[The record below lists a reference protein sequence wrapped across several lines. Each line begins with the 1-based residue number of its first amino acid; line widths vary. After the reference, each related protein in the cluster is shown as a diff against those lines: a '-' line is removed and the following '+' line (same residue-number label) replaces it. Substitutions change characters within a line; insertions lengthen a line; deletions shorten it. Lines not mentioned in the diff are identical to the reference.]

1 MPLRPLDVLRGLAV
15 PLIWGMGVVFAKAA
29 LEHFPPILL
38 MALRFTLTA
47 LALVWF
53 VKPPWAVMRALAA
66 IAFVS
71 AAIQYSLT
79 FNGLRGVAIA
89 FVSAAIQYSLTFNG
103 LRGVDASTAVLV
115 IQLEVPFLVV
125 LGAALLHERVGRR
138 KWLGIAIAFA
148 GVGLI
153 AGEPRL
159 GQAWGS
165 LGLLV
170 GGALSWALG
179 QIMVRRLGEIGGL
192 TVIAWVAVFAAPQL
206 FVFSLVFERDHIAH
220 IASAGWVVWGTVVY
234 LGLVM
239 TALGYALW
247 YGLIGRHPVSR
258 VGPFLLLMPLFSVLG
273 GVILL
278 GETMTPR
285 IALGGAIVVAGVAA
299 IMIRRGAVAVAEA
312 GARRYDAEP

>member
-1 MPLRPLDVLRGLAV
+1 MALRPLDVLMGLTV
-15 PLIWGMGVVFAKAA
+15 PLVWGMGVVFAKAA

-47 LALVWF
+47 LVLVWF
-53 VKPPWAVMRALAA
+53 VKPPWAVMRQL
-66 IAFVS
+66 
-71 AAIQYSLT
+71 
-79 FNGLRGVAIA
+79 VAIA

-115 IQLEVPFLVV
+115 IQLQAPFLVL
-125 LGAALLHERVGRR
+125 LGALLLHEQVGLR

-170 GGALSWALG
+170 GGTFTWALG

-206 FVFSLVFERDHIAH
+206 FVLSFVFERDPLAY
-220 IASAGWVVWGTVVY
+220 IASADWVVWGTVVY
-234 LGLVM
+234 LGLIM

-247 YGLIGRHPVSR
+247 YSLIGRHPVSR
-258 VGPFLLLMPLFSVLG
+258 VGPFLLLMPVFAVLG

-278 GETMTPR
+278 GETLTPVV
-285 IALGGAIVVAGVAA
+285 ALGGAAVIAGVAV
-299 IMIRRGAVAVAEA
+299 ITIRRSAVAVVEA
-312 GARRYDAEP
+312 SARRFDAEP